1 MRIKFALILA
11 VTICI
16 SACNKPDQIPDVP
29 TDTEVLVD
37 GQSFSPTENIILK
50 EGNGL
55 LITLSGDEKTIIIK
69 TNENI
74 TGTYNILPESGK
86 TSLFAT
92 ITYKESDKTFKG
104 TGGSFTISKKEKNL
118 ISGYFDAKLIA
129 EDGTSIILEEGSF
142 SEIRTVALITT
153 ESAINDSLL
162 VCYSKMKE
170 YIELIYVFDAVYSNS
185 VTSPSGSWDEI
196 YSHTQSQTPENEKI
210 LALWQNGYEMI
221 RMTNLIIES
230 SERNISNENAR
241 NSIICQAK
249 AIRAY
254 LFYSLLCW
262 FGEIPLENEISDTL
276 LPRNTFIEVFTQIK
290 DDATT
295 AQNLLPLSWEE
306 AGDFRIPKAFMSGL
320 IARIA
325 LTDFQLPGSGSS
337 TTPYPV
343 NYNDVISSLIQIINS
358 GKYSLSN
365 QNDRFTESDPE
376 IIWGFERTANNEFN
390 TVYSKGPFVPVLRLT
405 EVLLI
410 MAEAHYRAG
419 NLNEAVSYINQL
431 NLRNGNQTVS
441 SVTSDQIFQHWVTE
455 ISFEGSSFITARRF
469 DKAISLVNNRLDRL
483 LLPIPHSVIISNPYL
498 TQNIGY

>member
-1 MRIKFALILA
+1 MRIKFALIL
-11 VTICI
+11 VVSICI
-16 SACNKPDQIPDVP
+16 SACNKRDQMPDVP

-55 LITLSGDEKTIIIK
+55 LITLSGDEKTITIK

-74 TGTYNILPESGK
+74 IGTYNILPESGK

-92 ITYKESDKTFKG
+92 ITYKDSDKTFKG
-104 TGGSFTISKKEKNL
+104 TGGSFIISKKEKNL

-142 SEIRTVALITT
+142 SEIRTVTLITT

-185 VTSPSGSWDEI
+185 VTSLSGSWDEI
-196 YSHTQSQTPENEKI
+196 YNHTQSQTPENDKI
-210 LALWQNGYEMI
+210 LALWQNAYEMI

-230 SERNISNENAR
+230 SELMISDENAR
-241 NSIICQAK
+241 NSIIGQAK

-254 LFYSLLCW
+254 LFYNLMYW

-276 LPRNTFIEVFTQIK
+276 LPRNTCIEVFSQIK

-295 AQNLLPLSWEE
+295 AQNLLPQSWEE
-306 AGDFRIPKAFMSGL
+306 AGDLRIPKAFMSGL
-320 IARIA
+320 IARIS
-325 LTDFQLPGSGSS
+325 LTDFQLPGSS

-365 QNDRFTESDPE
+365 QTDRFTESDPE
-376 IIWGFERTANNEFN
+376 IIWGFEKTGNNEFN

-410 MAEAHYRAG
+410 MAEAHYRSG

-431 NLRNGNQTVS
+431 IIRNGNQTVS

-469 DKAISLVNNRLDRL
+469 DKARSLVNNRFDRL
-483 LLPIPHSVIISNPYL
+483 LLPIPLSVIIINPYL